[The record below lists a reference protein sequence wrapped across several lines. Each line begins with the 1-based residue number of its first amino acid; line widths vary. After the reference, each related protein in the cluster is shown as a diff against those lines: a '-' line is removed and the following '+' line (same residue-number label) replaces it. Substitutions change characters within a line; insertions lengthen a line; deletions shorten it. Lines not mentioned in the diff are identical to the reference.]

1 MAREL
6 VTHPDF
12 AKYDTS
18 SLLSVGGGG
27 AQIQPD
33 LVEKI
38 DAAVA
43 TARPNTGYGMT
54 ETCGI
59 LTSVAGDFFVD
70 KPQSCGRAMPTFET
84 KIVGHDGVEVATRQP
99 GDMWDRA
106 APGGLTGAGS
116 GERVAEH

>member
-1 MAREL
+1 MVLMYRWDATEALKLIEREGVTAASGVPVMAREL

-59 LTSVAGDFFVD
+59 ITSVDR
-70 KPQSCGRAMPTFET
+70 KS
-84 KIVGHDGVEVATRQP
+84 TR
-99 GDMWDRA
+99 
-106 APGGLTGAGS
+106 LNS
-116 GERVAEH
+116 SH